1 MGTALHWLDWT
12 VIVAYFVL
20 IMIVGLIAGR
30 RIKQTDDYFLG
41 HRGFSVWL
49 VIAQAFGVGTHAEM
63 PVSLAGKVYLTGY
76 SGIWY
81 QWKNLFIT
89 PFYWILAPLFRRFRR
104 TTTGEVYEDRYG
116 NFMGAV
122 YTVFALSYFIFNMGA
137 MLKGA
142 GKLISVAMGDEVSPN
157 TIVLVMTVTFLLY
170 SFVGGLI
177 AAAWTDFVQSFFI
190 IALSFLLIPLGL
202 NVVGGFTGLRESLQP
217 EMLSMVTPGDVGVFT
232 IVMLTI
238 NGLIGIVAQPHI
250 LASVGT
256 GHDENSCRW
265 GMAAGNFVKRFCT
278 IGWALVG
285 LIVAAM
291 LVQRGSAPF
300 ADPEEAFGFA
310 TRELLFPG
318 TVGLMIACVLAANM
332 STGSAFTVDGG
343 ALFTQNF
350 YRRYVRRVGSDRH
363 YLMVGR
369 IAGVLVTTT
378 GVLFGLYV
386 ESVLE
391 AFLFTETIAAFMGIS
406 MFGAISWRR
415 ANRHGAFA
423 SLFVSCGV
431 FFYFTYQ
438 DYLVAFAADP
448 QTKVHPFLQW
458 DASNFGIALL
468 AGFVSLAVVS
478 LLTKPEPAPL
488 LDEFYGRLHTSSY
501 LDRGTG
507 KETDV
512 QQSGHDLLFVNLF
525 DLQLGKGW
533 KHFYGRFRVDLIGL
547 LLAFGVVAALIAL
560 AKGILYLP

>member
-1 MGTALHWLDWT
+1 
-12 VIVAYFVL
+12 
-20 IMIVGLIAGR
+20 
-30 RIKQTDDYFLG
+30 
-41 HRGFSVWL
+41 
-49 VIAQAFGVGTHAEM
+49 
-63 PVSLAGKVYLTGY
+63 
-76 SGIWY
+76 
-81 QWKNLFIT
+81 
-89 PFYWILAPLFRRFRR
+89 
-104 TTTGEVYEDRYG
+104 
-116 NFMGAV
+116 
-122 YTVFALSYFIFNMGA
+122 
-137 MLKGA
+137 
-142 GKLISVAMGDEVSPN
+142 MGDEISPN

-202 NVVGGFTGLRESLQP
+202 NVVGGFSGIRESLQP

-291 LVQRGSAPF
+291 LVQRGSASF

-350 YRRYVRRVGSDRH
+350 YRRYLRRVGSDRH

-423 SLFVSCGV
+423 SLLVSSGV

-458 DASNFGIALL
+458 DAMNFGIALL

-478 LLTKPEPAPL
+478 LLTKPEAAPV
-488 LDEFYGRLHTSSY
+488 LDEFYGRLHTASY
-501 LDRGTG
+501 LDRTSG
-507 KETDV
+507 EERNV
-512 QQSGHDLLFVNLF
+512 QQPGHDLLFVNLF
-525 DLQLGKGW
+525 DLQLNKGW

>member
-1 MGTALHWLDWT
+1 MENALHWLDWI
-12 VIVAYFVL
+12 VIAAYFVL

-30 RIKQTDDYFLG
+30 QIKKTDDYFLG
-41 HRGFSVWL
+41 HRSFNAWL

-63 PVSLAGKVYLTGY
+63 PVSLAGRVYLAGY

-89 PFYWILAPLFRRFRR
+89 PFYWTLAPLFRRFRR

-122 YTVFALSYFIFNMGA
+122 YTVFALSYFVLNMGA

-142 GKLISVAMGDEVSPN
+142 GKLVSVAMGDAVSPN
-157 TIVLVMTVTFLLY
+157 TIVVLMTVSFMLY
-170 SFVGGLI
+170 SFVGGLV

-202 NVVGGFTGLRESLQP
+202 QVVGGFSGIRETLQP

-250 LASVGT
+250 LPSIGS

-265 GMAAGNFVKRFCT
+265 GMAAGNFIKRVCT

-285 LIVAAM
+285 LVVAAM
-291 LVQRGSAPF
+291 LIQRGSAPF
-300 ADPEEAFGFA
+300 ADPEDAFGYA

-318 TVGLMIACVLAANM
+318 AVGLMLACVLAANM

-350 YRRYVRRVGSDRH
+350 YRRYLYRDKADSH
-363 YLMVGR
+363 YLLVGR
-369 IAGVLVTTT
+369 ISGVCVTAT
-378 GVLFGLYV
+378 GVLFGIYV

-423 SLFVSCGV
+423 SLLISSAV
-431 FFYFTYQ
+431 FFYLTYQ
-438 DYLVAFAADP
+438 NYLTAFAADP
-448 QTKVHPFLQW
+448 ATTVHPFLQW
-458 DASNFGIALL
+458 DAANFGIALL

-478 LLTKPEPAPL
+478 LLTKPEPVAA
-488 LDEFYGRLHTSSY
+488 LDEFYERLNVPSY
-501 LDRGTG
+501 LDRKTG
-507 KETDV
+507 QEMNS
-512 QQSGHDLLFVNLF
+512 QEPGHDLLFANLF
-525 DLQLGKGW
+525 NLQLSKGW
-533 KHFYGRFRVDLIGL
+533 SHFYGRFRVDLIGL
-547 LLAFGVVAALIAL
+547 AVAFGVVAALIAL
-560 AKGILYLP
+560 AKGVLYLP

>member
-12 VIVAYFVL
+12 VIAAYFVL

-63 PVSLAGKVYLTGY
+63 PVSLAGKVYLSGY
-76 SGIWY
+76 AGIWY

-122 YTVFALSYFIFNMGA
+122 YTFFALSYFVFNMGA

-142 GKLISVAMGDEVSPN
+142 GKLVSVAMGDEISPN
-157 TIVLVMTVTFLLY
+157 AIVVVMTVTFVLY

-190 IALSFLLIPLGL
+190 IGLSFLLIPLGL
-202 NVVGGFTGLRESLQP
+202 STVGGFTGIRETLAPQ
-217 EMLSMVTPGDVGVFT
+217 MLSMVTPGDVGVFT

-256 GHDENSCRW
+256 GHDERSCRW
-265 GMAAGNFVKRFCT
+265 GMAAGNFIKRFCT

-291 LVQRGSAPF
+291 LLQRGAAPF

-350 YRRYVRRVGSDRH
+350 YRRYVRRAESDRH

-415 ANRHGAFA
+415 ANRQGAFA
-423 SLFVSCGV
+423 SLVVSCAV
-431 FFYFTYQ
+431 FFYLTYQ

-448 QTKVHPFLQW
+448 LTKVHPFLQW
-458 DASNFGIALL
+458 DAANFGIALL

-478 LLTKPEPAPL
+478 LLTRPEPEQVL
-488 LDEFYGRLHTSSY
+488 NEFYDRLQTSSY
-501 LDRGTG
+501 LDRKTG
-507 KETDV
+507 EEKNV
-512 QQSGHDLLFVNLF
+512 RQPGHDLLFVNLF
-525 DLQLGKGW
+525 NLELSKGW
-533 KHFYGRFRVDLIGL
+533 SHFYGRFRVDLLGL
-547 LLAFGVVAALIAL
+547 VAAFGVVAALIAL